1 MLVVY
6 VILGIVVLVGIAV
19 AISYNRFVSQRNL
32 IRDSWSN
39 IDTELRRR
47 HDLIPN
53 LVETVEG
60 YAVHEREVLA
70 EVTEARTVAVDSM
83 DGGGRGGSSDPP
95 GKQAGAENALV
106 GSLRHLLAVAE
117 SYPDLKADGAF
128 LSLQDELTNTED
140 RIQAARRFYNANV
153 RDYRNQTR
161 QVPGVFFAHRFG
173 MREIA
178 FFECDTPAVRQ
189 APQAVFAASPAMEA

>member
-1 MLVVY
+1 MTAVWIVLGALGVVA
-6 VILGIVVLVGIAV
+6 L
-19 AISYNRFVSQRNL
+19 AIGLSYNRFVQQRNL

-53 LVETVEG
+53 LVETVQG

-70 EVTEARTVAVDSM
+70 EVTEARTAAVGST
-83 DGGGRGGSSDPP
+83 GPAGRVGRTEPTDA
-95 GKQAGAENALV
+95 QAGEENVLA

-117 SYPDLKADGAF
+117 RYPDLKADRAF
-128 LSLQDELTNTED
+128 LALQDELTNTED

-153 RDYRNQTR
+153 RGYNQR
-161 QVPGVFFAHRFG
+161 VESVPSNVIASVFGFRP
-173 MREIA
+173 EK
-178 FFECDTPAVRQ
+178 FFEVEPVVRERPPTS
-189 APQAVFAASPAMEA
+189 AL

>member
-1 MLVVY
+1 VTALWIV
-6 VILGIVVLVGIAV
+6 LGVLGLAVLAIAL
-19 AISYNRFVSQRNL
+19 SYNRFVRQRNL

-83 DGGGRGGSSDPP
+83 DGGGRRGSSDPP
-95 GKQAGAENALV
+95 GTQAGAENALV

-153 RDYRNQTR
+153 RSYNQR
-161 QVPGVFFAHRFG
+161 VESVPSNAIASLFG
-173 MREIA
+173 FRREA
-178 FFECDTPAVRQ
+178 FFEVEPVVRELPPTT
-189 APQAVFAASPAMEA
+189 AL